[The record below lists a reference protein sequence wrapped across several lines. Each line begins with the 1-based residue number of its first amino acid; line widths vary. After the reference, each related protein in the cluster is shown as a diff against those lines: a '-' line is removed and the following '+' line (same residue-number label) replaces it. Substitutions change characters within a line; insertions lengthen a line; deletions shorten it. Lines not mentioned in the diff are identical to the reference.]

1 MHFQEDPKLEQ
12 LEGQLLRQLF
22 VRTVAPVYCLLI
34 KMFDQ
39 LKNSRHELI
48 FISDVCWLFQNA
60 VMFISGLIL
69 LGINKTNFFIWS
81 QRDKC
86 ILFQPSDV
94 QVGGGGGG
102 GGCGSFDPSI
112 FSQTIK
118 YQHLTFSIAFCFF
131 PSQAFCYKLISD
143 GQLLQIR

>member
-1 MHFQEDPKLEQ
+1 MHFYEDPKLEQ

-60 VMFISGLIL
+60 VIQISSSGR
-69 LGINKTNFFIWS
+69 KETN
-81 QRDKC
+81 
-86 ILFQPSDV
+86 
-94 QVGGGGGG
+94 
-102 GGCGSFDPSI
+102 
-112 FSQTIK
+112 
-118 YQHLTFSIAFCFF
+118 AFCFNRRM
-131 PSQAFCYKLISD
+131 YK
-143 GQLLQIR
+143 